1 VEAYRMYYDL
11 CTVQRYYTNS
21 RESSLVSARALA
33 ATFLSCDVLITYG
46 WGEKEGGKVASTEE
60 LVGLDLTCLDFHVRD
75 SSKVIKFG
83 CSVIIASGTVAA
95 VRSQRVT
102 WLMRPLAGPAVAKMV
117 FA

>member
-1 VEAYRMYYDL
+1 MNLILVLSHY
-11 CTVQRYYTNS
+11 
-21 RESSLVSARALA
+21 SSPLA
-33 ATFLSCDVLITYG
+33 ATFSSCDVLITYG

-83 CSVIIASGTVAA
+83 FSVLIASWLLPTLLPLFGA
-95 VRSQRVT
+95 QRVT